1 MGPLILCLPG
11 SRFKSRLAWTLQSK
25 GGARG
30 SGGAEE
36 GCCLQLCTQCGSV
49 GAGMPRGPS
58 RQFRLPHWKV
68 VLTITPRLWHQ
79 RASEAFSSLIS
90 FSWAPLQSWP
100 WLGGRGGGGASVPLR
115 PLAAGAYVSG
125 TESSTAS

>member
-1 MGPLILCLPG
+1 
-11 SRFKSRLAWTLQSK
+11 
-25 GGARG
+25 
-30 SGGAEE
+30 
-36 GCCLQLCTQCGSV
+36 
-49 GAGMPRGPS
+49 MPRGPS

-100 WLGGRGGGGASVPLR
+100 WLGEGEVAEPLSHCV
-115 PLAAGAYVSG
+115 L
-125 TESSTAS
+125 